1 MSLTHPNTS
10 WRGNALGPVS
20 IMAAPIRQ
28 ACAISGLSRS
38 GIYRAAAAGQIRLI
52 KNGRSSLVDMASVRE
67 YLAGLPRADIRQQ
80 PLKSANINPEI

>member
-1 MSLTHPNTS
+1 MYSQTTALKV
-10 WRGNALGPVS
+10 GLDALGLAS

-28 ACAISGLSRS
+28 ACEISGLSRS

-80 PLKSANINPEI
+80 PLKSANINPQN